1 MMSSKSKQE
10 LVRTVSPRYV
20 TATGK
25 EKARI
30 LDEFV
35 VTTGYHRKY
44 ALALLNHPPP
54 PRRTPVTRP
63 RQRTYTPVV
72 GRALV
77 SLWQVAGCICA
88 KRLVP
93 FLPDLIA
100 AMERGDELILAP
112 DTRALLLT
120 LSVTTA
126 DRLLA
131 DVRRLHLP
139 ARSLTKAGTLLRQH
153 IPIRTFADWD
163 DVRPGFCEVDLVAH
177 SGESGAGEFVHT
189 LTLTDVVTGWT
200 ECVAVP
206 NRGEAAVR
214 EAIALARTRL
224 PFALLGLDSDNGSEF
239 INHHLYR
246 YCQREQITFTR
257 GRPDR
262 KNDQC
267 RVEQKNG
274 AIVRQIVGYERYEGR
289 DACDAL
295 NTLYGVARE
304 VVNYF
309 QPSVRLIRKER
320 VGSRVKKTY
329 DAAQTPYRRVL
340 AADTVCEADKEML
353 RFAYAPLRPVA
364 LRRVLEER
372 QQAVWRRAMVRI
384 TREATTGQSK
394 IYS

>member
-1 MMSSKSKQE
+1 MMSTKSKRE

-20 TATGK
+20 TAIGA

-30 LDEFV
+30 LQEFV
-35 VTTGYHRKY
+35 AITGYHRKY
-44 ALALLNHPPP
+44 ALALLNHPPL
-54 PRRTPVTRP
+54 PRCRPITRS
-63 RQRTYTPVV
+63 RAKTYTPAV

-93 FLPDLIA
+93 FLPDLVA
-100 AMERGDELILAP
+100 AMECHNELVLESE
-112 DTRALLLT
+112 TRHLLLT
-120 LSVTTA
+120 LSIATA

-131 DVRRLHLP
+131 EVRRVHPP
-139 ARSLTKAGTLLRQH
+139 ARSLTKGGTVLRQH
-153 IPIRTFADWD
+153 IPIRTFADWEH
-163 DVRPGFCEVDLVAH
+163 VRPGFCEVDLVAH

-200 ECVAVP
+200 ECVAVT
-206 NRGEAAVR
+206 NKGEAAVR
-214 EAIALARTRL
+214 EAIITARAHL
-224 PFALLGLDSDNGSEF
+224 PFPLLGLDSDNGGEF

-246 YCQREQITFTR
+246 YCQREEITFTR
-257 GRPDR
+257 CRPYR

-274 AIVRQIVGYERYEGR
+274 HIVRQLVGYERYEGR
-289 DACDAL
+289 EACETLNAL
-295 NTLYGVARE
+295 YAVARE

-309 QPSVRLIRKER
+309 QPSVRLVGKAR

-340 AADTVCEADKEML
+340 AAETVCREDKDRL
-353 RFAYAPLRPVA
+353 RVAYAPLRPVA

-372 QQAVWRRAMVRI
+372 QEAVWRGAVVRN
-384 TREATTGQSK
+384 TREATTRPK
-394 IYS
+394 

>member
-10 LVRTVSPRYV
+10 LVRTISPRYV
-20 TATGK
+20 TAAGA

-35 VTTGYHRKY
+35 ATTGYHRKY
-44 ALALLNHPPP
+44 ALALLNHPPRLRLLP
-54 PRRTPVTRP
+54 ITRP
-63 RQRTYTPVV
+63 RQRTYPPAV
-72 GRALV
+72 GRALI

-93 FLPDLIA
+93 FLPDLIE
-100 AMERGDELILAP
+100 AMERSGELTLAP

-120 LSVTTA
+120 VSVATA

-131 DVRRLHLP
+131 PARRTHPP
-139 ARSLTKAGTLLRQH
+139 ARSLTKAGTLLRQR
-153 IPIRTFADWD
+153 IPIRTFADWE

-177 SGESGAGEFVHT
+177 GGESGAGEFIHT
-189 LTLTDVVTGWT
+189 LTLTDVATGWT
-200 ECVAVP
+200 ECVAVA
-206 NRGEAAVR
+206 NRGEQAVR
-214 EAIALARTRL
+214 DAIITARTRL

-257 GRPDR
+257 CRPYR

-274 AIVRQIVGYERYEGR
+274 AIVRQIVGYERYEGCR
-289 DACDAL
+289 TCDAL
-295 NTLYGVARE
+295 NTLYAVLRE
-304 VVNYF
+304 TVNYF
-309 QPSVRLIRKER
+309 QPSMRLVAKER

-340 AADTVCEADKEML
+340 AADTVSAADKAML
-353 RFAYAPLRPVA
+353 RVAYAPLRPVA
-364 LRRVLEER
+364 LRRVLAER
-372 QQAVWRRAMVRI
+372 QEAVWRLAMVRI
-384 TREATTGQSK
+384 TREATTGAE
-394 IYS
+394 